1 MTPGI
6 SVLKRKTKDVI
17 RLAFSFRGVQC
28 RETIDLPPTKA
39 NLAYAARLRAEILG
53 KIERGTF
60 RYDEHF
66 PGSPRCAVFGH
77 TRAGNRQLTIR
88 ELLEAYRSR
97 AEVNLQPSTF
107 TGYRK
112 AIDNVLVP
120 RFGHLQV
127 EALNAGVLREW
138 IALQAVTRKRM
149 SNLLLPLRNA
159 LAEAVAD
166 EIIDH
171 NPIERLQLG
180 RILPRDTQ
188 QTEYAPDPFTVP
200 ELVALLQ
207 ALDSGERNAFQAW
220 AFTGVRTSE
229 LIALRWDRVDL
240 AAGTV
245 RIDMAVVEGEEKT
258 TKTKAG
264 IRVVP
269 LLAAA
274 AQALE
279 AQRELTQ
286 LAGGRV
292 FMNPRTRAEWTD
304 QALLRVWQRAC
315 KLAKVRYRNPYQL
328 RHTFASQLLSQGENA
343 ALISKLLGHKT
354 TEMVIRNYGRWVDQ
368 GAALGFDRPVARYGR
383 EPLIWTQPAP
393 AARVRNV

>member
-28 RETIDLPPTKA
+28 RETIDLPPTKS

-77 TRAGNRQLTIR
+77 TRASNREVTIR
-88 ELLEAYRSR
+88 ELLEAYRGR

-207 ALDSGERNAFQAW
+207 VLDSGERNAFQAW

-240 AAGTV
+240 AAGTM

-292 FMNPRTRAEWTD
+292 FLNPRTKTEWTD

-368 GAALGFDRPVARYGR
+368 GAALGFNRPSARFGHV
-383 EPLIWTQPAP
+383 PLEFQGAKAS
-393 AARVRNV
+393 AAQ